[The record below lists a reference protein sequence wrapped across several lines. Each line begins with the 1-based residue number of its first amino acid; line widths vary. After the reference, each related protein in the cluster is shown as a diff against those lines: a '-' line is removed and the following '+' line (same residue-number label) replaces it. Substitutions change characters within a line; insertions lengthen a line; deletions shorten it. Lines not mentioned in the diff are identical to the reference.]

1 MARKF
6 NGSSTPATAPTDVM
20 PKPVLFTIDDDP
32 DVLRALERDLRQ
44 HYSDR
49 FRVMR
54 ASSGASALGALH
66 QLRERRN
73 AVALMLVDQRM
84 PQMSGVE
91 LLEEARPLFPDAKR
105 VLLTAYADT
114 DAAIRAINTAHVD
127 YYLLKPW
134 DPPAEKLFPPLDDL
148 LGDWLASYRPPF
160 EGVRVVGHRWSPRS
174 FEVRDFLARNHVPY
188 KWLDVE
194 SEPEAR
200 RLAALA
206 AKGSGGGDGSDGG
219 DAGGQRAPASAGS
232 DGGAA
237 AAGEA
242 LEPVAAGVADTAV
255 ADGLEAAGGMPAVGG
270 MATAAGPAAAAG
282 APAGGAV
289 GWTPAGRLPVVFFA
303 DNSFLVEPSR
313 AQLAERI
320 GLRTRAE
327 SRFYDLVIVGG
338 GPAGLAAAVYG
349 ASEGL
354 RTLMVE
360 RDAPGGQAGTSSR
373 IENYLGFPA
382 GLSGAEL
389 ARRAVAQAQRFGV
402 EILNPQEATG
412 LRREDPYRI
421 ISLSDGSEVS
431 CHALVVATG
440 VSYRKLAVPGIDRL
454 TDAGVYYGAAMTE
467 AISCQGEDVY
477 LVGGANSAGQ
487 AAMYFSRYARRVVI
501 LVRGGSLSRGMSHYL
516 VDQIQQTP
524 NIEVRVHA
532 SVVGVHG
539 GDTLEAIDVADSQA
553 GTVETLPGRSLFIF
567 IGAEPRTAWL
577 EGVVER
583 DAHGFLLAGN
593 DLVRDGKLP
602 AGWNVD
608 RQPFLLETSV
618 PGVFVAG
625 DVRHGSVKRV
635 ASGVGEGSI
644 TVSFIHQH
652 LAHI

>member
-1 MARKF
+1 
-6 NGSSTPATAPTDVM
+6 M

-44 HYSDR
+44 QYSDR

-66 QLRERRN
+66 QLHERRN
-73 AVALMLVDQRM
+73 AVALLLVDQRM

-134 DPPAEKLFPPLDDL
+134 DPPAEKLYPPLDDL

-188 KWLDVE
+188 RWLDVE

-206 AKGSGGGDGSDGG
+206 AKESGGGDGAAAEG
-219 DAGGQRAPASAGS
+219 APASAG
-232 DGGAA
+232 DGG
-237 AAGEA
+237 
-242 LEPVAAGVADTAV
+242 
-255 ADGLEAAGGMPAVGG
+255 EAAP
-270 MATAAGPAAAAG
+270 AAG
-282 APAGGAV
+282 AVA
-289 GWTPAGRLPVVFFA
+289 WTPAGRLPVVFFA

-373 IENYLGFPA
+373 IENYLGFPS

-501 LVRGGSLSRGMSHYL
+501 LVRGDSLSRGMSHYL
-516 VDQIQQTP
+516 VDQILQTP

-539 GDTLEAIDVADSQA
+539 DETLEAIDVADSQA

-577 EGVVER
+577 DGVVER
-583 DAHGFLLAGN
+583 DAHGFLLAGG